1 MALEDLQIWP
11 RGWTRGLALE
21 VGEGGKGTDSA
32 QLAAQQVPDL
42 LRVSPVARGE
52 DRIAR
57 QALLRRCARRR
68 CPLRCRVILIP
79 PNVGRAAPLG
89 RRVVLTPLCI
99 IEWRHVTLP
108 VLLLKLA
115 LLLLPGQPPHSF
127 RGWGFLTPPL
137 CSDVYETGGGCCAL
151 SFVRGAGVG
160 LFQLA
165 LVVLQ
170 RRGRGP
176 VCLEMKGGGRR
187 KGDGGGSSKV
197 QRRADRSP
205 ITLWIQVWCPRA

>member
-1 MALEDLQIWP
+1 MWTREASRGPTCWSGHGWVRFPWLWLECGCKLEDLDAVEVALEDLQIWP
-11 RGWTRGLALE
+11 REWTRGSALE

-32 QLAAQQVPDL
+32 QLAAQQLPDL

-57 QALLRRCARRR
+57 QALLCRCARRR

-89 RRVVLTPLCI
+89 RRVVLTPRCI

-127 RGWGFLTPPL
+127 RG
-137 CSDVYETGGGCCAL
+137 
-151 SFVRGAGVG
+151 
-160 LFQLA
+160 
-165 LVVLQ
+165 
-170 RRGRGP
+170 
-176 VCLEMKGGGRR
+176 
-187 KGDGGGSSKV
+187 
-197 QRRADRSP
+197 
-205 ITLWIQVWCPRA
+205 